1 MEDGLEWLVDT
12 PNKAVGA
19 SAMNDGCNGARFT
32 RLSLGSRWRDAV
44 VLQTLLLFFSLLAG
58 FATADVRPVR
68 RVLIIHEVG
77 AYLPLSDY
85 VDQGIRFSFDSSP
98 YRVVSYRE
106 FLQAGIFTDSD
117 QQFLAFIVKRYRNYQ
132 PDVIIV
138 VGQAPLKF
146 IVETHEK
153 AFRGVPI
160 VFCLPDRL
168 LANLPDELH
177 FTGVVGDIA
186 AAKTLD
192 AALRLRPGIKRVVVI
207 GGLGDIDLERN
218 AAIQNQLKSYESHL
232 EISYFTGIP
241 VRDLVQKLQNLPND
255 AIVLLGNLGLDSA
268 GNLYSTAESGAIVAG
283 NANVPVF
290 SLIDRSLNH
299 GEVGGKVS
307 DSIEQ
312 GKIAGGMALR
322 ILDGEKAQNIP
333 VMKDVTTYMFD
344 WRALR
349 RWGLKE
355 SNLPPGSIV
364 LNREPTLWE
373 RGRKYF
379 ALGIVVIFLQAISIV
394 ALFWQR
400 ARKRK
405 AEAELATSEE
415 KFSKTFRQSPL
426 VLAISR
432 TSDSRFIDV
441 NESFEEQLG
450 WKRDEVIGRAPHDLH
465 LWANAEQRAE
475 FIRLIETNGN
485 VRELE
490 ASIRRKGGEIR
501 TLLVSG
507 EVLEVDGQNYTLSV
521 AADIT
526 ERKQAEEILSTMSQ
540 RLIEAQEKERTW
552 IARELHDDFSQR
564 VALVSVNLE
573 SLERDLSGSEVR
585 AKSDAKKIKE
595 QVKELGRDI
604 HSLSHRLHSS
614 KLYYLG
620 LVAACK
626 GFCSELS
633 ARQSAEIEF
642 HSENIPIGLS
652 KEISLCLFRVLQE
665 ALQNAAKY
673 SGVRNFQVTLK
684 STSGEVE
691 LSVCDSGSGFDL
703 DEVINGQ
710 GLGLTSM
717 KERLKLVDGQLDI
730 KSKPGHGTTIHA
742 RVPLS
747 LETVEARTDL

>member
-1 MEDGLEWLVDT
+1 MAYRKFVA
-12 PNKAVGA
+12 KVVGYA
-19 SAMNDGCNGARFT
+19 AMNEGCSDARFV
-32 RLSLGSRWRDAV
+32 RLSLGSRWRGAV
-44 VLQTLLLFFSLLAG
+44 VLQTLFLFFSLLAG
-58 FATADVRPVR
+58 ISNAQVKPVR
-68 RVLIIHEVG
+68 SVLIVHEVG

-85 VDQGIRFSFDSSP
+85 VDRGIRASFDSSP
-98 YRVVSYRE
+98 YRIVFHRE
-106 FLQAGIFTDSD
+106 FLQAGMFADSD
-117 QQFLAFIVKRYRNYQ
+117 QQFRDFIVNRYRNYQ

-138 VGQAPLKF
+138 VGQAPLQF
-146 IVETHEK
+146 LTETHEK

-168 LANLPDELH
+168 LASLPEELH

-192 AALRLRPGIKRVVVI
+192 AALQLRPGIKRVVVI
-207 GGLGDIDLERN
+207 GGMGDVDLERN

-232 EISYFTGIP
+232 EFSYFTGIP
-241 VRDLVQKLQNLPND
+241 VPDLVQRLQNLPND

-290 SLIDRSLNH
+290 SLTDRSLNH

-312 GKIAGGMALR
+312 GKVAGGMALR
-322 ILDGEKAQNIP
+322 ILNGEKPQNIP
-333 VMKDVTTYMFD
+333 IMKDVTTYMFD
-344 WRALR
+344 WRALK
-349 RWGLKE
+349 RWGFKE

-379 ALGIVVIFLQAISIV
+379 VVGIAVIFLQAISIL

-405 AEAELATSEE
+405 AESELATSEE

-432 TSDSRFIDV
+432 TSDSRFIEV
-441 NESFEEQLG
+441 NESFEQQLG
-450 WKRDEVIGRAPHDLH
+450 WKRDEVIGRTPPDLH

-475 FIRLIETNGN
+475 FMSQIQTNGSA
-485 VRELE
+485 RDLE
-490 ASIRRKGGEIR
+490 AFIRRKDGEIR

-507 EVLEVDGQNYTLSV
+507 EVLEVGGQNYTLSV

-526 ERKQAEEILSTMSQ
+526 ERKRAEEMLSTMSR
-540 RLIEAQEKERTW
+540 RLIEAQEEERAW
-552 IARELHDDFSQR
+552 IARELHDDFNQR
-564 VALVSVNLE
+564 VAMVSVNLE
-573 SLERDLSGSEVR
+573 CLERDLSGSEVQ
-585 AKSDAKKIKE
+585 AKSYTEEIKE
-595 QVKELGRDI
+595 QIKELGTDI
-604 HSLSHRLHSS
+604 QALSHRLHSS
-614 KLYYLG
+614 KLDYLG
-620 LVAACK
+620 LVSACK
-626 GFCSELS
+626 GFCTELS
-633 ARQSAEIEF
+633 ARPNVEIEF
-642 HSENIPIGLS
+642 HSENIPPNLP
-652 KEISLCLFRVLQE
+652 KEMSLCLFRVLQE
-665 ALQNAAKY
+665 ALQNAVKH
-673 SGVRNFQVTLK
+673 SGVRSFRVSLDA
-684 STSGEVE
+684 TSDEVK
-691 LSVCDSGSGFDL
+691 LSVSDSGSGFDFNQA
-703 DEVINGQ
+703 ISGQ

-717 KERLKLVDGQLDI
+717 KERLKLVDGQLSID
-730 KSKPGHGTTIHA
+730 SKPGQGTTIHA

-747 LETVEARTDL
+747 PVTVARNINI

>member
-1 MEDGLEWLVDT
+1 
-12 PNKAVGA
+12 
-19 SAMNDGCNGARFT
+19 MNESCSSARFV

-44 VLQTLLLFFSLLAG
+44 VLQTLFLFVFLLAG
-58 FATADVRPVR
+58 IATAQVKPVR

-85 VDQGIRFSFDSSP
+85 VDRGIRTSFDTSP
-98 YRVVSYRE
+98 NRIVINRE
-106 FLQAGIFTDSD
+106 FMRAGMMFNDSD
-117 QQFLAFIVKRYRNYQ
+117 QQSRDFIVNRYRNYQ

-138 VGQAPLKF
+138 VGEAPLQF
-146 IVETHEK
+146 ITEAHEK

-168 LANLPDELH
+168 LASLPEELH

-192 AALRLRPGIKRVVVI
+192 VALQLRPGTKHVVVI
-207 GGLGDIDLERN
+207 GGVGDVDLERN

-241 VRDLVQKLQNLPND
+241 VPDLIQKLQNLPND

-283 NANVPVF
+283 SAKVPVF

-307 DSIEQ
+307 DSVEQ

-322 ILDGEKAQNIP
+322 ILNGEKPQNILI
-333 VMKDVTTYMFD
+333 MKDVTTYMFD
-344 WRALR
+344 WRALQ

-373 RGRKYF
+373 RGWKYF
-379 ALGIVVIFLQAISIV
+379 VVGIAVILLQAISIL
-394 ALFWQR
+394 ALFWHR

-441 NESFEEQLG
+441 NDFFEEQLG
-450 WKRDEVIGRAPHDLH
+450 WKRDEVIGHTPLDLH
-465 LWANAEQRAE
+465 LWANAGQRAE
-475 FIRLIETNGN
+475 FKNQIQTNGS
-485 VRELE
+485 VRNLE
-490 ASIRRKGGEIR
+490 AFIRRKDGEIR

-507 EVLEVDGQNYTLSV
+507 EVLEVGGQNYTLSV

-526 ERKQAEEILSTMSQ
+526 ERKQAEEMLSTMSR
-540 RLIEAQEKERTW
+540 RLIEAQEEERAW
-552 IARELHDDFSQR
+552 IARELHDDFNQR
-564 VALVSVNLE
+564 VAMVSVSLE
-573 SLERDLSGSEVR
+573 SLEGFSGSEAE
-585 AKSDAKKIKE
+585 AKSYTKEIKE
-595 QVKELGRDI
+595 QVRELGSDI
-604 HSLSHRLHSS
+604 HALSHRLHSS
-614 KLYYLG
+614 KLDFLG
-620 LVAACK
+620 LAAACK
-626 GFCSELS
+626 GFCTELS
-633 ARQSAEIEF
+633 ARQNVQIEF
-642 HSENIPIGLS
+642 HSENIPNGLS
-652 KEISLCLFRVLQE
+652 KEISLCLFRVVQE
-665 ALQNAAKY
+665 ALQNAVKY
-673 SGVRNFQVTLK
+673 SGVQNFQVVVK
-684 STSGEVE
+684 GTSEDIE
-691 LSVCDSGSGFDL
+691 LSVSDSGSGFDP
-703 DEVINGQ
+703 DEAISGQ

-717 KERLKLVDGQLDI
+717 KERLKLVGGQLSI
-730 KSKPGHGTTIHA
+730 ESKPGHGTTIHA
-742 RVPLS
+742 RVPLN
-747 LETVEARTDL
+747 LGTVAARAG